1 MSEILESS
9 ETTVSE
15 TPSTNGVHGQVSG
28 KLYSVVETLL
38 AAQRDCE
45 KFDRG
50 MDLPRACVF
59 VKLLK

>member
-1 MSEILESS
+1 MLENLESS

-15 TPSTNGVHGQVSG
+15 TPSTNGVQGQVSE
-28 KLYSVVETLL
+28 KLRSVVETLL
-38 AAQRDCE
+38 DAQRDCE

-50 MDLPRACVF
+50 MDLPRVFVF